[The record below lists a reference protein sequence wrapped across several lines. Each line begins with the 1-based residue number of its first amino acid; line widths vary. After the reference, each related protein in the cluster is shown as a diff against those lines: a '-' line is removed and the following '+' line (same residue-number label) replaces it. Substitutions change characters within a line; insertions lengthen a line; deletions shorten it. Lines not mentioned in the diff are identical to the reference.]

1 MYYSNKY
8 LSVGSYLQS
17 ESILSVIPAP
27 STVIP
32 AKAGIQETTKGTGFR
47 LGPRGMTQDW
57 NNSGVFPFSLQPICM
72 SFR

>member
-47 LGPRGMTQDW
+47 LGPRRNDTG
-57 NNSGVFPFSLQPICM
+57 LE
-72 SFR
+72 